1 MICINCLH
9 ISLNRIL
16 LLTVGLWPYQQSK
29 LVRVQLVLSLAILMT
44 FIIFQFTIFVTSKCT
59 PDLFI
64 NVFSSAS
71 VCIFFLIKYIWFS
84 INIEVIKYLLEQLQN
99 IYNKLTDENEI
110 SIMQEYS
117 NYAKRY
123 TIALTLLFIC
133 VAPVSI
139 IYSFWPYLYN
149 IILSINEPQSHPRLL
164 ILTEHFIDEKKY
176 VYLILLHAYAALFL
190 GTITLIA
197 TGTLFIV
204 YIQHACGMF
213 RIVSYRIE
221 QAMAVNTLRKKKLQ
235 NKNSIY
241 KKLIHAVY
249 MHREAMRF
257 ADSSVS
263 KFKVMFVMLIIAG
276 IMSASLSAFRA
287 LTMDSDFE
295 KLFIPFIIILINF
308 LYAVIG
314 NYMAQEVMDHNNDV
328 FVTVYNIKWYTAS
341 LKIQKMILFLLQ
353 RGTKV
358 FNLNIAGLFVGSLE
372 GAATL
377 LSTAISY
384 FTVLYSTRM

>member
-1 MICINCLH
+1 
-9 ISLNRIL
+9 
-16 LLTVGLWPYQQSK
+16 
-29 LVRVQLVLSLAILMT
+29 
-44 FIIFQFTIFVTSKCT
+44 
-59 PDLFI
+59 
-64 NVFSSAS
+64 
-71 VCIFFLIKYIWFS
+71 
-84 INIEVIKYLLEQLQN
+84 
-99 IYNKLTDENEI
+99 
-110 SIMQEYS
+110 
-117 NYAKRY
+117 
-123 TIALTLLFIC
+123 
-133 VAPVSI
+133 
-139 IYSFWPYLYN
+139 
-149 IILSINEPQSHPRLL
+149 
-164 ILTEHFIDEKKY
+164 
-176 VYLILLHAYAALFL
+176 
-190 GTITLIA
+190 
-197 TGTLFIV
+197 
-204 YIQHACGMF
+204 MF

-276 IMSASLSAFRA
+276 IMSASLSAFRIFQA